1 MDKVQEPS
9 VNNLKAQD
17 IWRINITSPVSY
29 IVVCDGEISH
39 ITFFFFLSFFFSECH
54 LGSAAA
60 SCLWEP
66 MLSISSNLC
75 GENETI

>member
-1 MDKVQEPS
+1 MDEVQELS
-9 VNNLKAQD
+9 VNKLKAQD
-17 IWRINITSPVSY
+17 VWRINITSPVSY
-29 IVVCDGEISH
+29 IVVCDSEISH
-39 ITFFFFLSFFFSECH
+39 FFFFFLFFSESH